1 MSKTLCVMYLIA
13 GSFALATAHSAFK
26 TSESWELWIII
37 ALLDFV
43 NSGLYYK
50 RIKEEQ

>member
-1 MSKTLCVMYLIA
+1 MSKTCCVLYLIA
-13 GSFALATAHSAFK
+13 GSFASAAALSAFK
-26 TSESWELWIII
+26 TGESWGLWAII

-50 RIKEEQ
+50 RVKEEQ

>member
-1 MSKTLCVMYLIA
+1 MSKTLYVMYLIA
-13 GSFALATAHSAFK
+13 GSFALAAAHSAFK
-26 TSESWELWIII
+26 TGESWGLWVII